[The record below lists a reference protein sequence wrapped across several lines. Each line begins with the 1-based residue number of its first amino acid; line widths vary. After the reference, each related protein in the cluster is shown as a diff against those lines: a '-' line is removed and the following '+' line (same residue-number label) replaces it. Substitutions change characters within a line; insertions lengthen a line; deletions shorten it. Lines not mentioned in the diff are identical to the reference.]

1 MLYRLRGHEVGTCIL
16 VLTCWPSSVTKIDLT
31 LVLPR
36 PAKLP
41 VEELDSADN
50 SNEIEGHARANGKS
64 SVLHPSFVAFPSISM
79 PEVLFPPT
87 HTLTRSLSH
96 SMSKISAQIPSSEIV
111 VEFALLSRPEVNR
124 LRLGWF
130 LTWNFQNEA
139 MLPYEY
145 YFLTLCKH
153 WLQISQVAPS
163 AQIPQSSLLPAL
175 LICLVMAEEFSR
187 FFLLFHLSNFR
198 TDGHWGVDVGLHPVR
213 VRRPRRVRR
222 HPLPAAER
230 RSRGGESRIPFLTS
244 KWFISFWFFQSSAK
258 SFDSNYHC
266 HISMLP
272 ISHAVYKST
281 PGMHIAREG
290 GGTVHQLHARMINSW
305 IL

>member
-1 MLYRLRGHEVGTCIL
+1 MLRGHEVGTCIL
-16 VLTCWPSSVTKIDLT
+16 VLSCWPSSVTKIDLT

-130 LTWNFQNEA
+130 LT
-139 MLPYEY
+139 
-145 YFLTLCKH
+145 
-153 WLQISQVAPS
+153 
-163 AQIPQSSLLPAL
+163 
-175 LICLVMAEEFSR
+175 
-187 FFLLFHLSNFR
+187 
-198 TDGHWGVDVGLHPVR
+198 
-213 VRRPRRVRR
+213 
-222 HPLPAAER
+222 
-230 RSRGGESRIPFLTS
+230 
-244 KWFISFWFFQSSAK
+244 
-258 SFDSNYHC
+258 
-266 HISMLP
+266 
-272 ISHAVYKST
+272 
-281 PGMHIAREG
+281 
-290 GGTVHQLHARMINSW
+290 
-305 IL
+305 

>member
-31 LVLPR
+31 LPR

-175 LICLVMAEEFSR
+175 LICLVIAENSRDSSFCSIYLISGLTAIEAWMLACILFVFGALVEYAAILFRRQKDEVAEVSQGFHFWPLSDLSLFDFSN
-187 FFLLFHLSNFR
+187 L
-198 TDGHWGVDVGLHPVR
+198 
-213 VRRPRRVRR
+213 RPN
-222 HPLPAAER
+222 PLILIITATLACCRYPTQFIKARLVCTSPEKEEVPYINCM
-230 RSRGGESRIPFLTS
+230 RG
-244 KWFISFWFFQSSAK
+244 W
-258 SFDSNYHC
+258 
-266 HISMLP
+266 
-272 ISHAVYKST
+272 
-281 PGMHIAREG
+281 
-290 GGTVHQLHARMINSW
+290 
-305 IL
+305 